1 MMCRENKDTYIKV
14 RTTRTLKEKFL
25 KKLEEDG
32 ISQSD
37 FFTSCIMNYLDIKTV
52 NRSKKIGERIKL

>member
-14 RTTRTLKEKFL
+14 RTTKTLKDKFL

-32 ISQSD
+32 ITQSD
-37 FFTSCIMNYLDIKTV
+37 FFTSCIMNYLDIKTI
-52 NRSKKIGERIKL
+52 NKDKKRGKGAKL